1 MAEQSLTATTGRD
14 LGSRS
19 TRRLRRAG
27 QVPGV
32 VYGLG
37 TDPLVIA
44 MNYKELRTVMTTEA
58 GLNVL
63 INLDIDGASE
73 LCILKELQR
82 DAIRQEVS
90 HVDFIRIDATV
101 DVAVDV
107 AIHLEGEAK
116 EVANA
121 SGMVDQ
127 LMFSLPILTK
137 PNNIPT
143 SLTVDISDLEINGAI
158 HVSDIALPDGVV
170 ANIDGDE
177 SVAIGVITRS
187 TLEAIAAEEAA
198 AAAAEGDLLAAVEES
213 DDEDSDD

>member
-1 MAEQSLTATTGRD
+1 
-14 LGSRS
+14 
-19 TRRLRRAG
+19 
-27 QVPGV
+27 
-32 VYGLG
+32 
-37 TDPLVIA
+37 
-44 MNYKELRTVMTTEA
+44 
-58 GLNVL
+58 
-63 INLDIDGASE
+63 
-73 LCILKELQR
+73 
-82 DAIRQEVS
+82 
-90 HVDFIRIDATV
+90 
-101 DVAVDV
+101 
-107 AIHLEGEAK
+107 
-116 EVANA
+116 
-121 SGMVDQ
+121 
-127 LMFSLPILTK
+127 MFSLPILTK